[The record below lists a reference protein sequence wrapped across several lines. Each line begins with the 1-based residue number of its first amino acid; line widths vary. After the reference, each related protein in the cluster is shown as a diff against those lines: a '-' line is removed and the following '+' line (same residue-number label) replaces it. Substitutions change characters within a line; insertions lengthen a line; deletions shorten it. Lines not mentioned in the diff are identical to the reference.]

1 MSLQL
6 AMCDNSISIFLSK
19 CSFIFKVLS
28 LSSFF
33 HKFLF
38 SLVTY
43 KHLGSILN
51 EEYKSKLKQ
60 VVRSRCQLL
69 WVH

>member
-33 HKFLF
+33 HEFLF

-43 KHLGSILN
+43 KHLGYIQMKN
-51 EEYKSKLKQ
+51 TK
-60 VVRSRCQLL
+60 VN
-69 WVH
+69 